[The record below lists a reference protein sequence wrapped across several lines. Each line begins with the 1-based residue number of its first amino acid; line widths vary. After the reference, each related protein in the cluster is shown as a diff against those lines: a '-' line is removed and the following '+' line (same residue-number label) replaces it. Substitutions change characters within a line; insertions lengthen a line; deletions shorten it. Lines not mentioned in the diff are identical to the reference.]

1 MDLERPTFHEGQVL
15 AAADL
20 TATVEHGRGH
30 DARHERYQHDWG
42 IAEGL
47 SLTEVSRRD
56 PDNNPYVEVTLQP
69 GTARDGTGLEI
80 VVAAPVRI
88 SEVLFDQV
96 NGGSLVPDAFY
107 PVVLHGLDRA
117 AAEPAFAAA
126 GCGGNGQ
133 PRRVRE
139 AFEVTFGRV
148 GYERRLDQQAV
159 PEVAAGPGPAG
170 GPPWDVLVGFVQWDA
185 TLERFTKSAHEAG
198 GVRRRYAG
206 VRADRVVARGGRLE
220 LRPDPAVQAGKAA
233 VVVGG
238 DPAALVFG
246 VYKGDGSV
254 DERFSVNAKGDVTA
268 AGTIKGT
275 LIAGEVRVQSG
286 AASDGVILPLPPDIT
301 EEQVRDGTV
310 ALHLQLT
317 PHLPP
322 SAPSLTGDLGH
333 SPLACTVDDDRRVHC
348 LVRWFE
354 IGTTKIEDVPS
365 ACDYLIVATKPPSSG
380 AGP

>member
-1 MDLERPTFHEGQVL
+1 VELERPTFHEGQVL

-20 TATVEHGRGH
+20 TATVEHSRGH
-30 DARHERYQHDWG
+30 DARHDRYLHDWG

-47 SLTEVSRRD
+47 NLTEVPRRD
-56 PDNNPYVEVTLQP
+56 ANNNPYVDVTLEP

-80 VVAAPVRI
+80 VVATPVRL

-96 NGGSLVPDAFY
+96 NGASLVPDAYY
-107 PVVLHGLDRA
+107 PVVLHGLDRDA
-117 AAEPAFAAA
+117 PQPAFSET

-133 PRRVRE
+133 PKRVRE

-159 PEVAAGPGPAG
+159 PEIAAGPGPAG
-170 GPPWDVLVGFVQWDA
+170 GSPWDVLVGFVQWDP
-185 TLERFTKSAHEAG
+185 TIERFTKSAHEAG
-198 GVRRRYAG
+198 GVRRRYTG

-220 LRPDPAVQAGKAA
+220 LRPDPAVQAGNAA

-268 AGTIKGT
+268 TGTIKGT
-275 LIAGEVRVQSG
+275 LVTGDVRVQSG
-286 AASDGVILPLPPDIT
+286 AASDGVVLPLPDGIT

-310 ALHLQLT
+310 TLQLHLT

-322 SAPSLTGDLGH
+322 SAPSLAGDLGH
-333 SPLACTVDDDRRVHC
+333 SPLACSVDDDRRVHC

-354 IGTTKIEDVPS
+354 IGTSNSEDVPS
-365 ACDYLIVATKPPSSG
+365 ACDYLILATRPPSSG